1 VSTFEAAAPTISVL
15 EKPSRRG
22 LVIPIL
28 FVLCVLASI
37 FTLGLGGVRVPFPHS
52 ITALFGHGSADQV
65 NVIRTYELPRV
76 LLAWLVGGGLA
87 VSGAVIQGVIRNPLA
102 APDIIG
108 VTKGAGLA
116 AVVAILVY
124 PSTSALELPVAA
136 FIGGFAAVA
145 VVYAAAY
152 RGGASPVRL
161 ALVGVA
167 VTFVCEAIIRLLL
180 VKNVTAI
187 GEALTWLTGSL
198 ANRGMREVYEVGIWM
213 AVLLPTSF
221 LVGRRLD
228 VIGLGDDMAAGLG
241 ERVEHLRRLLLLLGV
256 LLCSSAVSVGGTV
269 LFVSL
274 IAPHMARRLVG
285 SRHARLI
292 PASFLLGALLL
303 LIADAIGRGAD
314 APIEIPAG
322 LITAIIGAPYFL
334 YLLSRSV

>member
-1 VSTFEAAAPTISVL
+1 MHAAAPPVAAIAGRG
-15 EKPSRRG
+15 RRNY
-22 LVIPIL
+22 VIPT
-28 FVLCVLASI
+28 LALLALAATVG
-37 FTLGLGGVRVPFPHS
+37 TLGLGAVRIPFPHS
-52 ITALFGHGSADQV
+52 LLALFGHGSVDQI
-65 NVIRTYELPRV
+65 NLIRTYELPRV
-76 LLAWLVGGGLA
+76 LLCWLVGGGLA

-116 AVVAILVY
+116 AVSAILLW
-124 PSTSALELPVAA
+124 PSTNALELPAA
-136 FIGGFAAVA
+136 SFVGGFGAIL
-145 VVYAAAY
+145 VVYVAAY

-161 ALVGVA
+161 ALVGIA
-167 VTFVCEAIIRLLL
+167 VSAVCEAIIRLLL

-198 ANRGMREVYEVGIWM
+198 AGRGMREVYEVSVWM
-213 AVLLPTSF
+213 FVLIPLAF
-221 LVGRRLD
+221 LVARRLD

-256 LLCSSAVSVGGTV
+256 AIAAAAVAVGGTI
-269 LFVSL
+269 LFLSL

-285 SRHARLI
+285 SRHALLI
-292 PASFLLGALLL
+292 PASFLLGAFLLL
-303 LIADAIGRGAD
+303 VADAIGRGAD
-314 APIEIPAG
+314 PPIEIPAG